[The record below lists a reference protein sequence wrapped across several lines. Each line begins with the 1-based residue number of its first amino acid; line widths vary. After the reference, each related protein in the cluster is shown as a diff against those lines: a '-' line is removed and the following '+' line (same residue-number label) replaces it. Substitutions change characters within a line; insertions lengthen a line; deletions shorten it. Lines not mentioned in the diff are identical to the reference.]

1 LSDESPDLR
10 RLARGFVVAKMKID
24 ETNLA
29 IIKHLREGRK
39 SFRKI
44 AEDLSVTEN
53 TVRAR
58 VNRLIEEGV
67 LDVTGLVNPQALAG
81 HRLVLVGIKLSTME
95 LVKKGEEFS
104 RLRGVVSVCVVTGR
118 YDLILT
124 VLLSDAYDLL
134 QFFTEEVSRIKDV
147 QSAETFVVYKTINLK
162 VPYIL

>member
-1 LSDESPDLR
+1 
-10 RLARGFVVAKMKID
+10 MKID
-24 ETNLA
+24 ETSLA

-39 SFRKI
+39 SFQTI
-44 AEDLSVTEN
+44 AEDLSITEN

-67 LDVTGLVNPQALAG
+67 LDITGLVDPEAIPG

-95 LVKKGEEFS
+95 LAKKGEELS

-118 YDLILT
+118 YDLMLT

-134 QFFTEEVSRIKDV
+134 QFYTEEVSRMQDV
-147 QSAETFVVYKTINLK
+147 QSAETFVVYKTFNLK